1 MIKLDYYFSVIY
13 CTLTSDEIENL
24 PESNNSFLTYDILCG
39 EREKVA
45 ATLNKFNSD
54 NYTTFKI
61 TEFILPERK
70 IVFYEVYFLFL
81 QILKEVY
88 QVLIKIKTFLL
99 VFFLGLKTKEI
110 FIMKYYYVIIILLPK
125 YKKDIYS
132 LVILIFLNHLIF
144 IGMTISI
151 SLLILCLIKIVI
163 LFKSLL
169 IVIY

>member
-24 PESNNSFLTYDILCG
+24 SESNNSSLSYDILCG
-39 EREKVA
+39 EREILA

-54 NYTTFKI
+54 NYSIFKI

-88 QVLIKIKTFLL
+88 QVLIIIIIIKTFLL
-99 VFFLGLKTKEI
+99 VFLLGSKKKEI
-110 FIMKYYYVIIILLPK
+110 FIMKHYYVIIILLPK
-125 YKKDIYS
+125 YEKDIYS

-144 IGMTISI
+144 IGMII
-151 SLLILCLIKIVI
+151 YILLLILCLI
-163 LFKSLL
+163 
-169 IVIY
+169 